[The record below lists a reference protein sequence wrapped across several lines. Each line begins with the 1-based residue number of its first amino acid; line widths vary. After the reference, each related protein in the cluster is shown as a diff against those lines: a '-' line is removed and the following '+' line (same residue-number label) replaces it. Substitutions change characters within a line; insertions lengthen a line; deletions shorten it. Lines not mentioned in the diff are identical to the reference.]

1 MLVEP
6 MGIEPLTASTDFPRI
21 FRFVTLPP
29 SIVWVVVVASGHNL
43 ATSNLGPLEKLSTT
57 LFTKIQMRLL
67 FANAPDCSCNLPY
80 RTLLSRNAKP

>member
-43 ATSNLGPLEKLSTT
+43 ATEQLRAFGET
-57 LFTKIQMRLL
+57 LHYLVHKDPDA
-67 FANAPDCSCNLPY
+67 FAV
-80 RTLLSRNAKP
+80 R